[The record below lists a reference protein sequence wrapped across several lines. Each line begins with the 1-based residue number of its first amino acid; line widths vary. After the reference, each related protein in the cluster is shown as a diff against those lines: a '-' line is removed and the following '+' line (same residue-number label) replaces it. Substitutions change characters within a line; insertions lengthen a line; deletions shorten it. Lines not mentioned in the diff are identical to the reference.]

1 MQLMQLMY
9 TRKACKQ
16 KLKCKCLCP
25 VLDRVGGGIF
35 SEFYTNMYE
44 SAVMPL
50 LRDLIQFIVFI

>member
-1 MQLMQLMY
+1 MQLIFTY
-9 TRKACKQ
+9 EACEQ

-25 VLDRVGGGIF
+25 VLDGKRGGRIF

-50 LRDLIQFIVFI
+50 LRDLNAAGA